1 MENPADLSPS
11 EITATES
18 TILVVD
24 DSELSAQLVQVH
36 LERVG
41 YKVVLAHDGPQALEL
56 VQTNPPDLI
65 ILDVM
70 MPGLDGF
77 EVCERLKSDT
87 RTWFIPIILLTA
99 LNEPH
104 DRLRGI
110 EAGADDFLSKPFNRE
125 ELTARVRSLLR
136 LKVAR
141 DALHTERNRLA
152 LLYNISQGINSQLAL
167 NEVLSKIVSR
177 TREALEAS
185 MCSIIIFDQDQ
196 DAARQFINR
205 KGSPTE
211 IADPVTP
218 AVLREGLGGWLVRH
232 RQSTIVRNA
241 SQDQRWLILP
251 GDSVPVGSV
260 VAGPLVVGQELL
272 GLLLVTHPGPDFFDD
287 THLALLDS
295 IAAQAAVAVRNAH
308 LYENEQRRRQE
319 LEMLQAA
326 GAEISAELNWDALTQ
341 LIIHQAISLL
351 DASAASLM
359 LIDNSTNYCT
369 IEAWQGLSD
378 RYARLERIPSHSIQE
393 VFTGATRSLQFPD
406 LADLSSAHFGQSDL
420 LLQEPVAS
428 QLSLALIAS
437 GRLTGLL
444 NIYSRKP
451 RRFGADEVKLA
462 ETFAQQVAIALT
474 NTRLLEQTR
483 EEGAKLQTVLSSTT
497 DAVLVVDGSGRL
509 ILANPA
515 AQQTLRLDIDAAMG
529 QPLTGNIP
537 AQLTELFDQAASS
550 ADSIS
555 AELSIEQRRTLYASI
570 SPVAGVGQVAVIQ
583 DITPLKELELMRLM
597 AEQQERRLIRQ
608 MFERYV
614 SPRLVDRILAQEAG
628 LLERREHREVVV
640 LFADLR
646 GFSEFTAVFPAHA
659 VIEVLNEFFTAMV
672 NIVYRHQGTI
682 FDLAGDE
689 LMVGFGAPFDQVD
702 AARRALSAA
711 GDMQRTF
718 RKLRQRWKEK
728 GDIEIGLGVGLD
740 RGVVVMGSIGA
751 PSHMNFGMVGDAVN
765 TAHRMVE
772 LAQHGQIIISE
783 AVIEA
788 LDGKLVGWTFEHLP
802 PLQFSHRDA
811 PLQVYLAH
819 FGDRIRPRS

>member
-1 MENPADLSPS
+1 MEKPIDLLPS
-11 EITATES
+11 EVTAEEI

-41 YKVVLAHDGPQALEL
+41 YRVVLARDGQDALALVEL
-56 VQTNPPDLI
+56 SPPDLI

-77 EVCERLKSDT
+77 SVCEQLKSDSQ
-87 RTWFIPIILLTA
+87 TWFIPIILLTA
-99 LNEPH
+99 LNEPQ

-167 NEVLSKIVSR
+167 DEVLSKIVSR

-185 MCSIIIFDQDQ
+185 MCSIIILDQEQ
-196 DAARQFINR
+196 RIARQFANR

-211 IADPVTP
+211 VSGSVTP
-218 AVLREGLGGWLVRH
+218 AVLKEGLGGWVLRH
-232 RQSTIVRNA
+232 RQSTIVHNA
-241 SQDQRWLILP
+241 SEDQRWLILP
-251 GDSVPVGSV
+251 GDTTPVGSV
-260 VAGPLVVGQELL
+260 VAGPLIVGQELL
-272 GLLLVTHPGPDFFDD
+272 GLLLVTHPGSDFFDEN
-287 THLALLDS
+287 HLALLDS

-308 LYENEQRRRQE
+308 LYEKEQRRRQQLE
-319 LEMLQAA
+319 LLQTA
-326 GAEISAELNWDALTQ
+326 GAEISVELNWDALTH
-341 LIIHQAISLL
+341 LIVHQAVSLL

-359 LIDNSTNYCT
+359 LLDESEDFFA
-369 IEAWQGLSD
+369 IEAWHGLSE
-378 RYARLERIPSHSIQE
+378 RYVRLERIPRHSIEQL
-393 VFTGATRSLQFPD
+393 FAGATRSLQFSD
-406 LADLSSAHFGQSDL
+406 LADLSSTPFGQSEML
-420 LLQEPVAS
+420 LEEPVRS
-428 QLSLALIAS
+428 QLSLALITS

-444 NIYSRKP
+444 NLFSHEARHYNP
-451 RRFGADEVKLA
+451 DEIKLA
-462 ETFAQQVAIALT
+462 ETFVQQVAIALT
-474 NTRLLEQTR
+474 NTKLLERTR
-483 EEGAKLQTVLSSTT
+483 EEGAKLQTVLGGTT
-497 DAVLVVDGSGRL
+497 DAVLVVDESGHL

-515 AQQTLRLDIDAAMG
+515 AQQTLRLDTAAAMG

-537 AQLTELFDQAASS
+537 SQLLELIDQAAAS
-550 ADSIS
+550 AHSIS
-555 AELSIEQRRTLYASI
+555 AELSIGQGRTLYASI

-597 AEQQERRLIRQ
+597 AEQEQRRLIRQ

-628 LLERREHREVVV
+628 LLERREHRDVVV

-646 GFSEFTAVFPAHA
+646 GFSEFTAAFPAHA

-672 NIVYRHQGTI
+672 NSVYRHQGTI

-689 LMVGFGAPFDQVD
+689 LMVGFGAPFDQID
-702 AARRALSAA
+702 TAKRALSAA

-718 RKLRQRWKEK
+718 AKLRQRWKET
-728 GDIEIGLGVGLD
+728 GGIEIGLGVGLD

-751 PSHMNFGMVGDAVN
+751 PSHMNFGMVGEAVN
-765 TAHRMVE
+765 TAHRLVE
-772 LAQHGQIIISE
+772 HAQHGQIVVSKSVV
-783 AVIEA
+783 AA
-788 LDGKLVGWTFEHLP
+788 LDGKLRGWKFERLP
-802 PLQFSHRDA
+802 DLQIGHKSTPVQA
-811 PLQVYLAH
+811 YLAS
-819 FGDRIRPRS
+819 FDSWTQRRA